1 MICFVVVDFD
11 LEMGQTLEYTY
22 PPITLSEQ
30 ERNAICFSSF
40 PDSNVSMLEEDISFV
55 FRIASHQS
63 DLSIEKS
70 SDNGHTEFIY
80 GFAIFRQKKDILIPR
95 GYFQKSLVLLSKLG
109 YGGLFFHMMHL
120 ISPTFFLI
128 GKPALE
134 SACQN
139 ISQWPLPYPGNTY
152 ELPFMGTV
160 LIAEIP
166 SGSLP
171 QITAAPIENSVP
183 TEKLVSD
190 SDIFAITWKVSPFD
204 HQFL

>member
-1 MICFVVVDFD
+1 MMCFVVVDFD

-30 ERNAICFSSF
+30 EKNAICFSSF
-40 PDSNVSMLEEDISFV
+40 PDSNVPMLEEDISFV
-55 FRIASHQS
+55 FRIACRQP
-63 DLSIEKS
+63 DLSLEKS
-70 SDNGHTEFIY
+70 SDGSRTEFIY
-80 GFAIFRQKKDILIPR
+80 GFVVFRQKKDVLIPR

-109 YGGLFFHMMHL
+109 YGGLFFHMMQL
-120 ISPTFFLI
+120 ISPTFFLM

-139 ISQWPLPYPGNTY
+139 ISQWPPPHPGKTY

-166 SGSLP
+166 SGLLP
-171 QITAAPIENSVP
+171 QITTAPTGDSIP
-183 TEKLVSD
+183 TEKLVSGLRYL
-190 SDIFAITWKVSPFD
+190 AITWKECSFD
-204 HQFL
+204 HQFW